1 MDVDVFG
8 SVGLM
13 SSMEVKGS
21 RASRV
26 AGTGDSCEV
35 NIYGYKLSTSLYN
48 DSLLNAMVSNSVLK
62 SDGK

>member
-1 MDVDVFG
+1 LGLGDVDVDVDVDVFG
-8 SVGLM
+8 PVGLM

-35 NIYGYKLSTSLYN
+35 DIYGYKVSTGL
-48 DSLLNAMVSNSVLK
+48 
-62 SDGK
+62 